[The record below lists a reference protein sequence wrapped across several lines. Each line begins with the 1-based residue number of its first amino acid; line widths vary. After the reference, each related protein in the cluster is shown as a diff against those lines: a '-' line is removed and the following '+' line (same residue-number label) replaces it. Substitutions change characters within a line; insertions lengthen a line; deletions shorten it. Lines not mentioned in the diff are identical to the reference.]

1 MDEIRSTLDFV
12 GIVYD
17 TSGLGPYKLLLS
29 TRPADDF
36 IGTIED
42 WNKTEGQLKL
52 ALEHSGR
59 EWSINEGDGAFY
71 GPKIDIILK
80 DSHGKEHQAATIQ
93 LDFQLPQRFKLQYQA
108 APEDLTTAVS
118 SSEGSQTTLEN
129 GHARPVIIHRAI
141 LGSLERFMALLIEH
155 YAGIYPF

>member
-1 MDEIRSTLDFV
+1 M
-12 GIVYD
+12 VYD
-17 TSGLGPYKLLLS
+17 TFGSGRYKLLLS
-29 TRPADDF
+29 TRPAHHF
-36 IGTIED
+36 IGIIED
-42 WNKTEGQLKL
+42 WNKAEEQPKF

-80 DSHGKEHQAATIQ
+80 DSHGKEHQTVTIQ

-108 APEDLTTAVS
+108 APEDLETAVLS
-118 SSEGSQTTLEN
+118 YEGSQTTLEN
-129 GHARPVIIHRAI
+129 GHARPAIIHRSI

-155 YAGIYPF
+155 